1 MHITGFCSIFF
12 AFRGSLDALVKIH
25 GRGDVTRDNVILTIL
40 YDEANA
46 ILREIAYEFEK

>member
-1 MHITGFCSIFF
+1 MSWLNPTKDRGTG
-12 AFRGSLDALVKIH
+12 
-25 GRGDVTRDNVILTIL
+25 GDVTRDNVILTIL